1 MTLSP
6 LDALTLTQ
14 PWATLSVARFLGA
27 EKIPADRSPKLV
39 LCPPKVHETRGYR
52 ISNLPRRIA
61 IHAGKGDAQLRS
73 ALVLTHYTKPSVLI
87 EPYASTL
94 RDCGYSG
101 SDPWGDVSRTQTV
114 FAPKDQGRLRLPL
127 GAIVG
132 LVTITECSPTMAS
145 VNKLAEGL
153 TDELDIML
161 GNWGPGR
168 FAWRMEDAW
177 LLPEPIACRGFQSI
191 WKVGT
196 DLLPKIHAMGGRW

>member
-1 MTLSP
+1 MTLPP

-14 PWATLSVARFLGA
+14 PWATLSVARFLSA

-39 LCPPKVHETRGYR
+39 GCPPKVHETRGYR

-73 ALVLTHYTKPSVLI
+73 GVVLSLHDQPPVLI
-87 EPYASTL
+87 ETYASTL

-101 SDPWGDVSRTQTV
+101 SDPWGTRSH
-114 FAPKDQGRLRLPL
+114 PKDNNLMRLPL

-177 LLPEPIACRGFQSI
+177 LLPEPIACRGFQSV